1 MCSSEMVVFTIKL
14 NQAYLR
20 EHLICH
26 CLLFIIMH
34 VHKLG
39 CAAYVNIWRDSVI
52 YDELTINE
60 RQKSDAEF
68 ATMLDCVRRGCPTDE
83 TICILE
89 QRVIQVSVADKLNEL
104 SQSGHSPVCLFPT
117 RKACKEFN
125 SEMLQELASEVHE
138 IVCTDGIDQ
147 TSSTRKWTKK
157 AAEQLEKLIVTVT

>member
-1 MCSSEMVVFTIKL
+1 M
-14 NQAYLR
+14 
-20 EHLICH
+20 
-26 CLLFIIMH
+26 
-34 VHKLG
+34 LG

-89 QRVIQVSVADKLNEL
+89 QRVIQVSVADKFNEL
-104 SQSGHSPVCLFPT
+104 SHSGHSPVCLFPT